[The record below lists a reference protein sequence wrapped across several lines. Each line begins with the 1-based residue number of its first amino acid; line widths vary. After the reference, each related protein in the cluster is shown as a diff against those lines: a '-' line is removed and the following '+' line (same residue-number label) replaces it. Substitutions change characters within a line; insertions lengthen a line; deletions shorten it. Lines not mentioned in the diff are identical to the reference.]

1 MSRLAGS
8 TSQQIQ
14 DAGRTLPFIT
24 LPMIGASGVSIVALP
39 RFPWHADEGADP
51 VQFGVDVVEQRL
63 VAQFH
68 HVRGAQI
75 GGRFVPF
82 PLAEQPV
89 IYPVIG
95 IACPAHADAGPPHV
109 ARVAQ
114 HVDHLAF
121 RQDLDD
127 VGDAAM
133 DVQREDPGALGLK
146 LGKEA
151 VEQRQPV
158 EPFGDL
164 KRLGLEDA
172 VFAQAG

>member
-1 MSRLAGS
+1 
-8 TSQQIQ
+8 
-14 DAGRTLPFIT
+14 
-24 LPMIGASGVSIVALP
+24 
-39 RFPWHADEGADP
+39 
-51 VQFGVDVVEQRL
+51 
-63 VAQFH
+63 
-68 HVRGAQI
+68 
-75 GGRFVPF
+75 
-82 PLAEQPV
+82 
-89 IYPVIG
+89 
-95 IACPAHADAGPPHV
+95 
-109 ARVAQ
+109 
-114 HVDHLAF
+114 VDHLAF

-146 LGKEA
+146 LGEEA